1 MRYYSDELKKFYDT
15 EAECVKA
22 EADAKKLA
30 DEKDARKKEIDEAVH
45 RLLGLLKG
53 YNKDYKEAYS
63 VELEKNEVDEDDEII
78 DLFDLIRKIVFDA

>member
-1 MRYYSDELKKFYDT
+1 MRYYSEELKKFYDT
-15 EAECVKA
+15 EAECIKA

-45 RLLGLLKG
+45 HLLGLLKG

-63 VELEKNEVDEDDEII
+63 VELEKNEVDEDDEI
-78 DLFDLIRKIVFDA
+78 DLFDLIRKIMFGA

>member
-1 MRYYSDELKKFYDT
+1 MRYYSEELKKFYDT

-22 EADAKKLA
+22 ETDAKKLA

-53 YNKDYKEAYS
+53 YNKDYNEAYS
-63 VELEKNEVDEDDEII
+63 VELEKNEVDEDDEI
-78 DLFDLIRKIVFDA
+78 DLFDLIRKIMFGA

>member
-1 MRYYSDELKKFYDT
+1 MRYYSEELKKFYDT

-30 DEKDARKKEIDEAVH
+30 DEKSARKKEIDEAVH

-63 VELEKNEVDEDDEII
+63 VELEKNEVDEDDEI
-78 DLFDLIRKIVFDA
+78 DLFDLIRKIMFGA

>member
-1 MRYYSDELKKFYDT
+1 MRYYSEELKKFYDT

-63 VELEKNEVDEDDEII
+63 VELEKNEVDEDDEI
-78 DLFDLIRKIVFDA
+78 DLFDLIRKIMFGA

>member
-1 MRYYSDELKKFYDT
+1 MRYYSEELKKFYDT

-30 DEKDARKKEIDEAVH
+30 DEKDARKKEIDNAVH
-45 RLLGLLKG
+45 KLLKLLKD

-63 VELEKNEVDEDDEII
+63 VELEKDEVDEDEI
-78 DLFDLIRKIVFDA
+78 DVFDLIRKIMFGA

>member
-1 MRYYSDELKKFYDT
+1 MRYYSEELKKFYET

-45 RLLGLLKG
+45 HLLSLLKG
-53 YNKDYKEAYS
+53 YNRDYKEAYS
-63 VELEKNEVDEDDEII
+63 VELEKDEVEEDDEI
-78 DLFDLIRKIVFDA
+78 DLFDLIRKIMFGA

>member
-1 MRYYSDELKKFYDT
+1 MRYYSEELKKFYET

-22 EADAKKLA
+22 ESDAKKLA

-63 VELEKNEVDEDDEII
+63 VEIPKEEVDDD
-78 DLFDLIRKIVFDA
+78 DDDDDLINAIARVLFRF

>member
-1 MRYYSDELKKFYDT
+1 MRYYSEELKKFYET

-30 DEKDARKKEIDEAVH
+30 DEKDARKKEIDNAVH
-45 RLLGLLKG
+45 KLLKLLKD

-63 VELEKNEVDEDDEII
+63 VEVEKDEVDDHDI
-78 DLFDLIRKIVFDA
+78 DVFDLVRRFMFGA

>member
-1 MRYYSDELKKFYDT
+1 MRYYSEELKKFYDT

-53 YNKDYKEAYS
+53 YNKDYNEAYS
-63 VELEKNEVDEDDEII
+63 VELEKNEVDEDDEI
-78 DLFDLIRKIVFDA
+78 DLFDLIRKIMFGA

>member
-1 MRYYSDELKKFYDT
+1 MRYYSDELKKFYGT

-30 DEKDARKKEIDEAVH
+30 DEKGARKKEIDEAVH

-63 VELEKNEVDEDDEII
+63 VELEKNEVDEDDEI
-78 DLFDLIRKIVFDA
+78 DLFDLIRKIIFGA